1 MKSIRMLIFSAAFAL
16 TACSD
21 HITTST
27 EMVFDNEPP
36 PVEEVVTFS
45 FVQENVLDVSCALSG
60 CHAGGAFPDLSAGS
74 SYGNIVDVL
83 GSQGLDLV
91 EPGDP
96 ENSYLFIKIT
106 GGGRDERSA
115 HALRRCPFARRQ
127 HRCGPKMDRGRR
139 TRRLTEAD
147 GISNRQSRCRSFS
160 AFGPII

>member
-106 GGGRDERSA
+106 GGGGMSGQ
-115 HALRRCPFARRQ
+115 LMPYGGARLPDASIDAVR
-127 HRCGPKMDRGRR
+127 KWI
-139 TRRLTEAD
+139 AD
-147 GISNRQSRCRSFS
+147 G
-160 AFGPII
+160 ALDD